1 VRNALRIGA
10 LPVAVTTGLR
20 MAVTPGKGRSAVPVR
35 STLAAAVIAVGAMTT
50 AVTFGSSLGHLL
62 ATPRLYG
69 TTYDADV
76 ESNATFGDVR
86 SYLPAL
92 RSDPTVAAVSLASS
106 GIPLISSHQPFGAV
120 AATDVVGSIVPTV
133 IDGRLPRAGSEIAL
147 GSRTMSALRA
157 HIGQTI
163 PVAVEGL
170 SRPVPMK
177 VVGRVVLAPVSDTQS
192 LGKGAVVSRRALTVF
207 ESALWNPSAF
217 QIPPPGDAFVRFKP
231 GTAQAAAIAA
241 LERRLGGVN
250 KVLVTSVTQPADVVN
265 FGQVRDLPQILA
277 ALLSVLA
284 VITMVHLLVTA
295 IQRRRRE
302 LAVLRTLG
310 CVPRQISAA
319 IAWQATA
326 VAGIALALGIP
337 LGLASGR
344 ALWSAV
350 AGNLGVVV
358 QPTIPWLWVALLV
371 PAALI
376 LANLVA
382 AVPAASAARIAPA
395 TILRA
400 E

>member
-1 VRNALRIGA
+1 
-10 LPVAVTTGLR
+10 
-20 MAVTPGKGRSAVPVR
+20 
-35 STLAAAVIAVGAMTT
+35 
-50 AVTFGSSLGHLL
+50 
-62 ATPRLYG
+62 
-69 TTYDADV
+69 
-76 ESNATFGDVR
+76 
-86 SYLPAL
+86 
-92 RSDPTVAAVSLASS
+92 
-106 GIPLISSHQPFGAV
+106 
-120 AATDVVGSIVPTV
+120 
-133 IDGRLPRAGSEIAL
+133 
-147 GSRTMSALRA
+147 
-157 HIGQTI
+157 
-163 PVAVEGL
+163 
-170 SRPVPMK
+170 
-177 VVGRVVLAPVSDTQS
+177 
-192 LGKGAVVSRRALTVF
+192 
-207 ESALWNPSAF
+207 
-217 QIPPPGDAFVRFKP
+217 
-231 GTAQAAAIAA
+231 
-241 LERRLGGVN
+241 
-250 KVLVTSVTQPADVVN
+250 
-265 FGQVRDLPQILA
+265 LA

>member
-1 VRNALRIGA
+1 
-10 LPVAVTTGLR
+10 
-20 MAVTPGKGRSAVPVR
+20 
-35 STLAAAVIAVGAMTT
+35 
-50 AVTFGSSLGHLL
+50 
-62 ATPRLYG
+62 
-69 TTYDADV
+69 
-76 ESNATFGDVR
+76 
-86 SYLPAL
+86 
-92 RSDPTVAAVSLASS
+92 
-106 GIPLISSHQPFGAV
+106 
-120 AATDVVGSIVPTV
+120 
-133 IDGRLPRAGSEIAL
+133 
-147 GSRTMSALRA
+147 
-157 HIGQTI
+157 
-163 PVAVEGL
+163 
-170 SRPVPMK
+170 
-177 VVGRVVLAPVSDTQS
+177 VLAPVSDTQS